1 MVNAPLVTTFAIPAL
16 DGQMDGHFPSVS
28 VYQRRLE
35 VDGDGEFTIFGGRL
49 LFHDIS
55 GEEILGSFPRLR
67 FSAEVRGIDLQQVTR
82 RFDFGEMSGI
92 LEGWIRDCELVR
104 WKPLHF
110 EARLET
116 VKTRGVPQ
124 RINVKAINNIT
135 VLGSG
140 GSTNVLDRGIHKLF
154 DSYRYD
160 RLGVEMALTQD
171 AFTLKGLERR
181 GDRELFLKG
190 RLPLR
195 IDIVNGSPGRR
206 VSFDAMLRRLA
217 DLDYSVETKV
227 GSSGP

>member
-1 MVNAPLVTTFAIPAL
+1 M
-16 DGQMDGHFPSVS
+16 
-28 VYQRRLE
+28 
-35 VDGDGEFTIFGGRL
+35 
-49 LFHDIS
+49 
-55 GEEILGSFPRLR
+55 
-67 FSAEVRGIDLQQVTR
+67 
-82 RFDFGEMSGI
+82 
-92 LEGWIRDCELVR
+92 
-104 WKPLHF
+104 
-110 EARLET
+110 
-116 VKTRGVPQ
+116 PQ

-160 RLGVEMALTQD
+160 RLGVEMALTHD
-171 AFTLKGLERR
+171 AFTLKGLEQR
-181 GDRELFLKG
+181 GGRELFLKG

-227 GSSGP
+227 GSSGR